1 MKKYP
6 TNPFYIKLIALFFA
20 LLAVAGLYHT
30 SSLGVKAITPT
41 ATPTTTVT
49 PSTANPTQTQPT
61 TIPSIDVNVTVDKTI
76 VEPGENFEIK
86 VEVENKGIQQ
96 VNNLEI
102 RVPFLRTIKYS
113 SFVGEKPS
121 FNKILDSLE
130 YPAGFHNRSW
140 IINTILPN
148 EKRTFSL
155 IYSVEQTNEEENLE
169 IKSSF
174 KLPVTWVDPAD
185 LSSNKNVELD
195 YLRLDVYINRYYYQ
209 SISASL
215 PKYDNPNVPISKVKL
230 PEKYLFSDSRTTDLS
245 KINKNN
251 YASVENFT
259 LDTPDVLLEF
269 QKPVDLSEQGTSS
282 ILSNLDDYINLSWGE
297 IKLKKE
303 IKFLKNIPLSITF
316 KNTSFVLGPKLEV
329 KSKDRYLELSELNGL
344 RTSTEVVIKLD
355 NLTDV
360 SLIPEINVEKNIYET
375 EGNNV
380 KITGTVS
387 DPKSTLIYKTAKGS
401 FTVESIDPFTGEF
414 SFDLKVDEGDAYE
427 VELVNKI
434 KNGKTVIK
442 SVIVRSIKTYNGGE
456 NSQVRPGNKISVPV
470 NTLSIALVVSAI
482 VALLALGIVSHIM
495 IRSHTKKKN
504 ELDID
509 MVKNIVMKSPA
520 EDVDDRNLF
529 PVDSIKVDVDSV
541 GEEKINLVKIGSSD
555 KNRKVNSLE

>member
-6 TNPFYIKLIALFFA
+6 TNPFYIKLIAFFFA

-155 IYSVEQTNEEENLE
+155 IYSVEQTNEEENIE

-230 PEKYLFSDSRTTDLS
+230 PEKYLFPDSRTTDLS

-427 VELVNKI
+427 LELVNKI